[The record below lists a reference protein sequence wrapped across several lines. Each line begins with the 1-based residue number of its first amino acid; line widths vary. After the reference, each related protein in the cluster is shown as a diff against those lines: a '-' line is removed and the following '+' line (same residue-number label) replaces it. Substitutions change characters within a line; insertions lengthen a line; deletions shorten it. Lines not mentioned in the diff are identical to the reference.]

1 MHSFD
6 TPVAN
11 LFRIPISFLSQSS
24 LSSSSHFELA
34 LRLVAA
40 CPSLFI
46 DLDESPQPKLLTL
59 VSLLHNERLHVD
71 TCLAMTSALYRLFM
85 VSEQNLD
92 SCLDEEI
99 ICPLM
104 GDLSFLIRRHI
115 EGEEPG
121 DQLLRMIFQVLNSM
135 TSCEESKI
143 VIAGQP
149 SIITECTN
157 IIQECRSQSVFAVR
171 FLFSVAKYL
180 SRENVSLV
188 LKAISKCLCD
198 DGMLEEFRSY
208 FNSVVLQLCLIH
220 GLVDDPGNGL
230 SAKEFVAISSGAILE
245 LTDSSVFEL
254 GLKIFRIL
262 FHLQDLCGILSVEFI
277 GAFTK
282 LFIESVRLE
291 SEDLIGLFSQL
302 ICEPI
307 LGICGREAVDSFRNS
322 NLVLEVV
329 RVSYLVCLK
338 ISLFT
343 CLLSCLQLKRGVNI

>member
-11 LFRIPISFLSQSS
+11 LFRPPISLLS
-24 LSSSSHFELA
+24 LSPLSPSHTELI
-34 LRLVAA
+34 LRLIAA

-59 VSLLHNERLHVD
+59 VRLLHEQRLHVD
-71 TCLAMTSALYRLFM
+71 TCLAMTSSLYRLFL

-92 SCLDEEI
+92 ACLDEEI

-115 EGEEPG
+115 EGGELGE
-121 DQLLRMIFQVLNSM
+121 QLLRMIFQVLKSM
-135 TSCEESKI
+135 TLCEESKI

-149 SIITECTN
+149 SIVMECTN
-157 IIQECRSQSVFAVR
+157 IVQECRPQSVFAVR
-171 FLFSVAKYL
+171 FLFSVSKYL
-180 SRENVSLV
+180 SRENLSLV
-188 LKAISKCLCD
+188 LKAISKCLKEN
-198 DGMLEEFRSY
+198 GMLEEFRNY
-208 FNSVVLQLCLIH
+208 FNSVVLQLCLVH
-220 GLVDDPGNGL
+220 GLDEIPGNGL
-230 SAKEFVAISSGAILE
+230 SPKEFVAVSSRAILE
-245 LTDSSVFEL
+245 LTDSSVFDL

-262 FHLQDLCGILSVEFI
+262 FDFQDLCGIISEEFI

-291 SEDLIGLFSQL
+291 SEVLIGLFSQL

-307 LGICGREAVDSFRNS
+307 LGVCDGEVVVGFKNS
-322 NLVLEVV
+322 KLVTEVV
-329 RVSYLVCLK
+329 RVSTSHRIVYK
-338 ISLFT
+338 LFT
-343 CLLSCLQLKRGVNI
+343 CLFSCLHLKRGVNI